1 MSETIAAYVIPPLRS
16 ALELTVGPKHIVQP
30 VENERSVRLP
40 IIISSGSSI
49 APCGWVRKRRE
60 EERKRRKMSE
70 NKFAPRR
77 RSAAACPFPNNDV
90 THRL

>member
-1 MSETIAAYVIPPLRS
+1 MRETIAAYVIPPLRS
-16 ALELTVGPKHIVQP
+16 ALEFTVGPKHIVQP

-40 IIISSGSSI
+40 IIIIIIIMWVVG
-49 APCGWVRKRRE
+49 GVRK
-60 EERKRRKMSE
+60 EERERGEKMSACE
-70 NKFAPRR
+70 NKLAPRR